1 MKVQVKVAYD
11 RDDATALRHA
21 HEQWRGNIF
30 SSDVLATLSSTAQ
43 FEAAAAFVTP
53 EDVAERVHVSA
64 DASRHAAWI
73 AEYAEMGFE
82 AVYVH
87 NVGPAQR
94 EFIDAYAEHVL
105 PHLAGV

>member
-1 MKVQVKVAYD
+1 VAYD
-11 RDDATALRHA
+11 RDDASALRAA

-30 SSDVLATLSSTAQ
+30 ASDVLSTLSMPEQ
-43 FEAAAAFVTP
+43 FEAAARFVTP
-53 EDVAERVHVSA
+53 EDVAEHVHVSS

-87 NVGPAQR
+87 NVGRAQKA
-94 EFIDAYAEHVL
+94 FIEAYAERVL
-105 PHLAGV
+105 PQVAGV